1 MTFLSRDQI
10 LGATDRTF
18 DEVPVPEWGG
28 TVRIRSISGA
38 ERDSFEQS
46 LLQQRGRDRKVN
58 MRNARAK
65 LIVLCAVDDA
75 GRKMF
80 TEDDISALSRKNAKP
95 LDRIYDACQRIAG
108 LSDDDVD
115 ELTADFDSAQSD
127 SSATD

>member
-10 LGATDRTF
+10 LGASDRTF

-65 LIVLCAVDDA
+65 LIVLCAVDGT

-80 TEDDISALSRKNAKP
+80 TEDDIAALSRKNAKP